1 MTPVATTHER
11 ERELHREI
19 SATLATS
26 LPAVDVLAV
35 ELLGP
40 DRFCVYVDHP
50 NGVNHTLC
58 AEVTEAL
65 RGYLE
70 EFTVDVSSPGTER
83 PLRAPKHFMDAL
95 GQRVAIRLAEPSNG
109 RRKFRGRIAE
119 ATPSHVSLE
128 LADGSAELAYDDIAR
143 ANLIDEGRST

>member
-1 MTPVATTHER
+1 MSRVATTHER
-11 ERELHREI
+11 ERELQREI
-19 SATLATS
+19 TATLARS

-50 NGVNHTLC
+50 DGVSHALC

-65 RGYLE
+65 RGYLD
-70 EFTVDVSSPGTER
+70 EFTVDVSSPGAER
-83 PLRAPKHFMDAL
+83 PLRARRHFVDAV
-95 GQRVAIRLAEPSNG
+95 GQRVAIRLSEPSDG

-119 ATPSHVSLE
+119 ATASHVSLE
-128 LADGSAELAYDDIAR
+128 LADGSVDLAYDDIAR